1 MSDWRAIDLSQL
13 KLDPL
18 VQALLEQLLVHI
30 EVLEAE
36 VAELRAENQ
45 ALRDENARLKGEKGR
60 PQFKANQPPR
70 AAEDPVK
77 KPKSATRAKKAAKA
91 PRSQR
96 VKIDRVETVAL
107 DREAIPADFE
117 SRGYR
122 KVTVQNIR
130 FESDNVRYQLERGYA
145 ASTGR
150 FYEAQLPEA
159 LRGEGYG
166 PELQAFVLMLYFE
179 LRVPEEKIVT
189 LLNDQGIVISAGQVS
204 KLLTKKHLADFAA
217 ERQAILTAGLE
228 TTDYQQID
236 DTGLRV
242 AGVNHHLSV
251 LTNPYFAC
259 FFIHRYKNA
268 PTIAALL
275 DLTRLDDPDLTTES
289 APDGASRHFERQS
302 LREAVKILLSDGAT
316 QFRHQTLYQA
326 LCWIHEERHYAKLWL
341 SFPAHRQRLEQLRT
355 AIWDFYDRLKA
366 YALTPTPEE
375 KEALWRDFD
384 ALFDPAT
391 PSIVLNDRIRL
402 TRAKK
407 EHLLLVLDF
416 PEVPL
421 DNNRAERD
429 LREAVVKRKISTGP
443 RTADGAQAWE
453 VFFTLLTTARKQGV
467 NFFAYLRDR
476 ISGSFALPA
485 LAELVRAHV
494 PTGL

>member
-1 MSDWRAIDLSQL
+1 MR
-13 KLDPL
+13 
-18 VQALLEQLLVHI
+18 ALLEQLLAHT

-36 VAELRAENQ
+36 IAELRAENQ
-45 ALRDENARLKGEKGR
+45 ALRDEIARLKGEKGR

-70 AAEDPVK
+70 AADDPVK
-77 KPKSATRAKKAAKA
+77 KPKSGTRPKKAAKV

-107 DREAIPADFE
+107 DREGIPADFE
-117 SRGYR
+117 TGGYR
-122 KVTVQNIR
+122 EGTVQNIR
-130 FESDNVRYQLERGYA
+130 FESDNVRYRLERGYA

-166 PELQAFVLMLYFE
+166 PELQAFVLMLSFE
-179 LRVPEEKIVT
+179 LRVPEAKIVT
-189 LLNDQGIVISAGQVS
+189 LLNEQGIVISAGQGAN
-204 KLLTKKHLADFAA
+204 LLTKKHLADFAA
-217 ERQAILTAGLE
+217 ERQAILTAGLT

-236 DTGLRV
+236 DPGLQV

-259 FFIHRYKNA
+259 FFIHRSKNA
-268 PTIAALL
+268 ANMASLL
-275 DLTRLDDPDLTTES
+275 ELRRLDEPDVVLAS
-289 APDGASRHFERQS
+289 APDGASLDFERQT
-302 LREAVKILLSDGAT
+302 LREAVKILLADGAT
-316 QFRHQTLYQA
+316 QFRTQTRYQA
-326 LCWIHEERHYAKLWL
+326 LWWIHEERHYAKLWL
-341 SFPAHRQRLEQLRT
+341 SFPAHRQRLEALRT

-366 YALTPTPEE
+366 SAATPSPAE
-375 KEALWRDFD
+375 KEALWREFD
-384 ALFDPAT
+384 ARFDPST

-407 EHLLLVLDF
+407 EQLLLVLEF

-429 LREAVVKRKISTGP
+429 RREAVVKRKISTGP

-453 VFFTLLTTARKQGV
+453 VFFTLLTTCRKQGI

-476 ISGSFALPA
+476 ISGALALPA
-485 LAELVRAHV
+485 LADLVRAHA
-494 PTGL
+494 PTG